1 MSCEHSAILGDAY
14 PGRFCI
20 YCRAEV
26 AKINADEHGQIYLE
40 RDGRRKY
47 VAAIHKDRQRAAEGL
62 TLDQGRPRIT
72 FKGDGDPT
80 PVDMT
85 TLLSAFQ
92 DHDEV
97 LRIG

>member
-1 MSCEHSAILGDAY
+1 MSCEHNPILGDAY
-14 PGRFCI
+14 PGRYCI
-20 YCRAEV
+20 YCGVEV
-26 AKINADEHGQIYLE
+26 ARINADEHGQIYLE

-47 VAAIHKDRQRAAEGL
+47 VAAIHKDRQRAVEGL
-62 TLDQGRPRIT
+62 TLDQGRPRIA
-72 FKGDGDPT
+72 FRGDGDPT

-92 DHDEV
+92 ARDEV